1 MAFGHEKPIDVEP
14 AMPKIEEEDDVSVMI
29 VAAVDDGASSVS
41 GGM

>member
-1 MAFGHEKPIDVEP
+1 MIHDGRF
-14 AMPKIEEEDDVSVMI
+14 KIEEEDDVSVMR